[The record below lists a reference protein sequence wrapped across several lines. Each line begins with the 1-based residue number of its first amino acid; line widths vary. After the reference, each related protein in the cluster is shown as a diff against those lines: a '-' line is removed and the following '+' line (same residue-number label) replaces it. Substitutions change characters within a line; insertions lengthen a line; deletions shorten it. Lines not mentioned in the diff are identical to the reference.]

1 MSDMKQDKFV
11 GMPARCWR
19 QLAVAMLAM
28 VLHTF
33 AVSPAS
39 GETTYLFKTLDA
51 QDGLTSSQVN
61 CILKDSRGYM
71 WFGTPAG
78 LYRYDGYTF
87 KNFQCNSQDGS
98 SLPDSYINSMQE
110 ALDGTLWI
118 ETNAGYCIYHP
129 QTESFERDIKQTF
142 SKMNI
147 ERVPSI
153 IYIDRHKNLW
163 GAIPNKGVVCYNM
176 QQQTLFE
183 FGYTDDAHGVPQ
195 GNICSI
201 SDCRDGALIV
211 YEDGRMVCCDV
222 MHQQHTVWGTSE
234 IANRKL
240 RRSKSLKAFADQM
253 DNIWMY
259 GQGTLFVYNK
269 STNSWDTTIGDHIG
283 LTGNSV
289 DNSVNGMGG
298 DKNGNIWIGTD
309 RAGLIRMN
317 VNSRDMEPVQPRNIN
332 IDNRPDDI
340 VRIQSIY
347 IDDTDLVWVGTEKSG
362 VAYSGKN
369 IYRFGTTLMG
379 DITAMT
385 QDGEGRVWYGT
396 SDHGVVGYDGPL
408 ASQKVSSMAYTKDGS
423 LWVGSRQNGLT
434 RIKDGA
440 VTIYSMTKDSLTA
453 LIDDHINALCTDK
466 VGNLWIAT
474 NGGLQVFNPRM
485 NAFSTY
491 TRENGKLSTNSIT
504 ALHYATNNR
513 MLIGTG
519 EGLIIMNLSNSEM
532 LRLTGN
538 TSNVESF
545 TNNYVT
551 QVYEDSRGLIWV
563 GTREGANILNL
574 VTDKLSY
581 LTKAQGLSNNIVCG
595 ITEDSKQNIW
605 LTTSNGVSRV
615 VVQRNFEEGTFTY
628 GLYNYTTA
636 DGLQSN
642 EFNPGSILTQADGNV
657 VMGGL
662 YGTNWPH
669 HNTGSDTDALPK
681 VMLTQM
687 FIGEEEV
694 LIGHEYDGNVILTSA
709 LNEINRIELNNS
721 QNTFTVKF
729 AAGNYNQSERLQF
742 MFWMEGLDND
752 WHNGDAMQH
761 GITFTNLNFGTY
773 RLHVKAVSAE
783 GAVSNQERVLEIEIG
798 RPWFISW
805 WMMAVYAI
813 IVIVVLY
820 MWKIGMK
827 QMKAIKSKKE
837 AIIDQLAQQ
846 REDIKSASDD
856 LRQPMARMTTI
867 IGNLSEKNMTLEER
881 EQLNALHSQMLQVI
895 TRVSDMQSALEHPEE
910 KAKLTVNNK
919 YEMNSKGELELPEIS
934 TSALSTEVKT
944 SYGNSATSKF
954 VVIFID
960 DNKEFLQFAS
970 SRLRNVYDF
979 HAYNDIHMAVEDLE
993 GINADIIVC
1002 KQDMNGMTGSELC
1015 NIIKTRSTTHRT
1027 KFVLMTEGVL
1037 TPQDMRNMNITLS
1050 ADDYLAKPFN
1060 MQEAVMRFNKLLG
1073 LGPIEANGNLIEGSE
1088 TRQLENL
1095 NSSMTT
1101 ATESID
1107 MNEYAQQQ
1115 TGVQSQQTSMIAD
1128 EMDLAETTIRKRNTL
1143 MRQGGELA
1151 TSGDEQI
1158 SEYTNEYSMADTMER
1173 HLLTSI
1179 EQYVIQN
1186 MSRGQISLEEM
1197 ATAMGMGRVPFF
1209 HKVRDITNKT
1219 PAELVRDIR
1228 LKHACIL
1235 LKRTNINMSELASN
1249 IGFMTADNFIRTFKE
1264 KFGLSPLEY
1273 RLKHHKGN

>member
-1 MSDMKQDKFV
+1 
-11 GMPARCWR
+11 
-19 QLAVAMLAM
+19 M
-28 VLHTF
+28 VLTVVLYMFSVCRAANTPPSTPTPKGTEESAAGAGAH
-33 AVSPAS
+33 A
-39 GETTYLFKTLDA
+39 TYLFKTLDA

-61 CILKDSRGYM
+61 CILKDSRGFM

-98 SLPDSYINSMQE
+98 SLPDSYINSIQE

-129 QTESFERDIKQTF
+129 QTETFERDIRQTF
-142 SKMNI
+142 GKMNI

-153 IYIDRHKNLW
+153 IFIDRHKNLW
-163 GAIPNKGVVCYNM
+163 GSIPNKGVVCYNM
-176 QQQTLFE
+176 QQQMLFE

-211 YEDGRMVCCDV
+211 YEDGRVWCCDV

-234 IANRKL
+234 IANKRL
-240 RRSKSLKAFADQM
+240 RRTKSLKAFADQM
-253 DNIWMY
+253 DNIWLY

-269 STNSWDTTIGDHIG
+269 SANTWETSIGDRLG
-283 LTGNSV
+283 LTGIGV
-289 DNSVNGMGG
+289 DNAVNGMGG

-317 VNSRDMEPVQPRNIN
+317 VNTREMEPVQPRNIN

-347 IDDTDLVWVGTEKSG
+347 IDDTDLVWVGSEKSG

-369 IYRFGTTLMG
+369 IYRFGTSLLG
-379 DITAMT
+379 DVTAMT
-385 QDGEGRVWYGT
+385 QDGEGNIWYGT
-396 SDHGVVGYDGPL
+396 SDHGVVGYGGQL

-434 RIKDGA
+434 RIKGGVA
-440 VTIYSMTKDSLTA
+440 TVFSVAKDSLTT
-453 LIDDHINALCTDK
+453 LIDDHVNALCTDK
-466 VGNLWIAT
+466 IGNLWIAT

-504 ALHYATNNR
+504 ALFYATDNR
-513 MLIGTG
+513 MLIGTS

-538 TSNVESF
+538 TTNVETF

-563 GTREGANILNL
+563 GTREGVNILDL
-574 VTDKLSY
+574 ETDKLSY
-581 LTKAQGLSNNIVCG
+581 LTKQHGLSNNNICG
-595 ITEDSKQNIW
+595 ITEDKKNNIW

-615 VVQRNFEEGTFTY
+615 VVQRNHEDGTFIF
-628 GLYNYTTA
+628 GLYNYSTD

-642 EFNPGSILTQADGNV
+642 EFNPGSIIARADGNV
-657 VMGGL
+657 IFGGL

-669 HNTGSDTDALPK
+669 QSSGTETDALPR
-681 VMLTQM
+681 VMLTQL
-687 FIGEEEV
+687 FVGEEEI
-694 LIGHEYDGNVILTSA
+694 LTGHEYHGNVILMSA
-709 LNEINRIELNNS
+709 LNESNRIELLNS
-721 QNTFTVKF
+721 QNTFTIQF
-729 AAGNYNQSERLQF
+729 SAGNYNQSERLQF
-742 MFWMEGLDND
+742 MYWMEGLDKD
-752 WHNGDAMQH
+752 WRNGDALKH
-761 GITFTNLNFGTY
+761 GVTFTNLSFGSY

-783 GAVSNQERVLEIEIG
+783 GAVSNQERILEIEID

-805 WMMAVYAI
+805 WMMIVYAI
-813 IVIVVLY
+813 AIIIILY
-820 MWKIGMK
+820 MWKIGIK
-827 QMKAIKSKKE
+827 QVKVIKSKKE
-837 AIIDQLAQQ
+837 AIIDQLIQQ
-846 REDIKSASDD
+846 REDIKMASDD

-867 IGNLSEKNMTLEER
+867 IGNLSEKNMSLEER

-910 KAKLTVNNK
+910 KARLTVNSK
-919 YEMNSKGELELPEIS
+919 YELNSKGELELPEVN
-934 TSALSTEVKT
+934 TNALSTDVRSSYT
-944 SYGNSATSKF
+944 SSETSKF

-960 DNKEFLQFAS
+960 DNTDFLKFAS
-970 SRLRNVYDF
+970 SRLKNVYDF
-979 HAYNDIHMAVEDLE
+979 HAYNDIHRAVEDLE
-993 GINADIIVC
+993 GYNADIIVC

-1015 NIIKTRSTTHRT
+1015 NNIKTRTSTHRT
-1027 KFVLMTEGVL
+1027 KFVLMTDGVL

-1073 LGPIEANGNLIEGSE
+1073 LGPIEVNSNLIEGSE
-1088 TRQLENL
+1088 TRRLESL

-1101 ATESID
+1101 STESID
-1107 MNEYAQQQ
+1107 TSGY
-1115 TGVQSQQTSMIAD
+1115 TPQTSGGQGDVGD
-1128 EMDLAETTIRKRNTL
+1128 EMEMVETTVRKRTDL
-1143 MRQGGELA
+1143 QKQGSELA
-1151 TSGDEQI
+1151 TVDEELLTDYI
-1158 SEYTNEYSMADTMER
+1158 NDYSMADTMER
-1173 HLLTSI
+1173 HLLKNI
-1179 EQYVIQN
+1179 EQYVLQN

-1197 ATAMGMGRVPFF
+1197 ASAMGMGRVPFF
-1209 HKVRDITNKT
+1209 HKVRALTNKT
-1219 PAELVRDIR
+1219 PTELVRDIR

-1264 KFGLSPLEY
+1264 KFGISPLEY
-1273 RLKHHKGN
+1273 RLKHRK